1 MAIEA
6 GQKVQVVSA
15 YGSSPLG
22 EMDPKLNLVTDRGT
36 ITAINLP
43 VVEVSGAGVT
53 AITPYYPGTLQV
65 LTSNATSGYS
75 WPSGD
80 GSIVYGHRGVFMSG
94 VPLATPTVSAVIM
107 QPTNATYVF
116 TR

>member
-22 EMDPKLNLVTDRGT
+22 EMDPKLDLVTDRGT

-43 VVEVSGAGVT
+43 IVEVSGANVG

-65 LTSNATSGYS
+65 LTSEATDGYS

-80 GSIVYGHRGVFMSG
+80 GSIVYGHRGIFMSG
-94 VPLATPTVSAVIM
+94 VPLARPTVSSVIM
-107 QPTNATYVF
+107 QPTNSTHVF
-116 TR
+116 VR